1 MDSGQRERNP
11 WRPKAAGGGRTRSL
25 LLHDKCCPVQVKLQ
39 WGCESLI
46 LSLHLHF
53 VVLTSQASWGQS
65 WGALIRC
72 ALLCSLTHCIS
83 ATCLSSDLDFMF
95 A

>member
-39 WGCESLI
+39 WGCESLV

-53 VVLTSQASWGQS
+53 VVLTSQASWGRS
-65 WGALIRC
+65 WGGLDSMCVTLFSHALHLRHVLVI
-72 ALLCSLTHCIS
+72 
-83 ATCLSSDLDFMF
+83 
-95 A
+95 